1 MRSNMTEPFSVC
13 GLDTHRGQ
21 ARLWPV
27 DWGLLTPALELSIK
41 LGVSLFPP
49 HPEIKRDSVDSA
61 QHLESLGGQ
70 VDSLGSLARSG
81 CPQPQEALRTIINP
95 ASLAHD
101 ILAICEH
108 LAPRSKPGT

>member
-1 MRSNMTEPFSVC
+1 MCWEEGAKRWREERRFT
-13 GLDTHRGQ
+13 
-21 ARLWPV
+21 
-27 DWGLLTPALELSIK
+27 LLPTKPPNLK
-41 LGVSLFPP
+41 LTAIWMDLPS
-49 HPEIKRDSVDSA
+49 E
-61 QHLESLGGQ
+61 